1 MMMTRYDDDDDIDY
15 SRYDDIDY
23 SRYDDDD
30 DQLKS
35 ICNYIH
41 GCQRGETISAII
53 HSFDNQEFLLMKLN
67 DCLMN

>member
-1 MMMTRYDDDDDIDY
+1 MNDDNDD
-15 SRYDDIDY
+15 

-41 GCQRGETISAII
+41 DCQRGEIKSAII
-53 HSFDNQEFLLMKLN
+53 HSFDNQEFLLMTLN

>member
-1 MMMTRYDDDDDIDY
+1 MMIMIMTRYDDDDDVVDDDDD
-15 SRYDDIDY
+15 SRY
-23 SRYDDDD
+23 DD

-41 GCQRGETISAII
+41 GCQRREIKSVII
-53 HSFDNQEFLLMKLN
+53 HSFDNQEFLLMRLN